1 MFDDSGVVWGA
12 FLSLADG
19 SASFETIISTARN
32 LAILSWAIL
41 ACASSIEEKPKPSRF
56 PVSGL
61 SAQTVNA
68 AGGFAMGHYS
78 PRHRARIGRKCS
90 PRRCRRR
97 PMFPGPRPPLGTALP
112 LQQHPP
118 HAGCLIR
125 HRPCSLASVSCVL
138 MEISQPPRRNEFH
151 PLTAGGAKRR
161 ARTGERPP
169 PPPVAPPD
177 SD

>member
-32 LAILSWAIL
+32 LAILSWATL

-68 AGGFAMGHYS
+68 AGGFTMGHHI
-78 PRHRARIGRKCS
+78 P
-90 PRRCRRR
+90 
-97 PMFPGPRPPLGTALP
+97 
-112 LQQHPP
+112 
-118 HAGCLIR
+118 
-125 HRPCSLASVSCVL
+125 
-138 MEISQPPRRNEFH
+138 
-151 PLTAGGAKRR
+151 RR
-161 ARTGERPP
+161 ARVRPALNGAPGVNQRTGLCCWIT
-169 PPPVAPPD
+169 
-177 SD
+177 

>member
-1 MFDDSGVVWGA
+1 VPAEGEIESTGRKTALAAMPLNVRRFLRGLGA
-12 FLSLADG
+12 FQSLAQG

-68 AGGFAMGHYS
+68 AGGFTMGHYS

-97 PMFPGPRPPLGTALP
+97 PMFPGSPVGLRHSGQP
-112 LQQHPP
+112 
-118 HAGCLIR
+118 CRSSSIR
-125 HRPCSLASVSCVL
+125 HMLA
-138 MEISQPPRRNEFH
+138 
-151 PLTAGGAKRR
+151 A
-161 ARTGERPP
+161 
-169 PPPVAPPD
+169 
-177 SD
+177 